1 MVSIPLIPTVQSIEI
16 YKEINNKLQLNSF
29 TYQTN
34 LVNDESYVS
43 SFISNLIKL
52 LLNFLKCIFAI
63 LILPLTFIISTPGFL
78 ILFLDTILFF
88 IVFPL
93 SYYPPVTDL
102 IQLLGIIWKL
112 FQYIGIY
119 LSIPFLI
126 DLMVIG
132 SKGYHSLIDCL
143 ENILYEFKP
152 DSFINLII
160 YIIKLLKSIINEYLL
175 RIIKPI

>member
-1 MVSIPLIPTVQSIEI
+1 MLSVPLIPTVQSIEVE
-16 YKEINNKLQLNSF
+16 KEINNKIKLNSF
-29 TYQTN
+29 TYQTK
-34 LVNDESYVS
+34 LVNGESYVS
-43 SFISNLIKL
+43 SFISDLIKIL
-52 LLNFLKCIFAI
+52 INFLRCILAI
-63 LILPLTFIISTPGFL
+63 LILPLTFIISIPGFI

-88 IVFPL
+88 IVLHF

-126 DLMVIG
+126 DMMVID
-132 SKGYHSLIDCL
+132 SRGYQSFMDCL

-152 DSFINLII
+152 DSFINLLI
-160 YIIKLLKSIINEYLL
+160 SIFDEYLL
-175 RIIKPI
+175 PVIKPI